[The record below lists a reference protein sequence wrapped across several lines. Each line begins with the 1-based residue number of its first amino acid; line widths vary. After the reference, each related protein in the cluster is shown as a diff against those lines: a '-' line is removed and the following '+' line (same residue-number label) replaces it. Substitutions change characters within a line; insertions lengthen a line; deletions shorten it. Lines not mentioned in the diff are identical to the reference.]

1 MFVKD
6 ERIPVSLDSVDLPH
20 EERNV
25 IYIKP
30 KLNFGEKARVTD
42 ALITVKSSG
51 DKSADMEILAGTGN
65 LALLT
70 ECIVAW
76 SGPAFAGMACNA
88 ANIGRLDP
96 DEPLVEAVL
105 AEINRR
111 NFSREAI
118 DPKGLLVN
126 GSAN

>member
-6 ERIPVSLDSVDLPH
+6 ERIPVSLDSADMPH
-20 EERNV
+20 EERNI

-51 DKSADMEILAGTGN
+51 DKNADMEILAGTGN

-76 SGPAFAGMACNA
+76 SGPAFAGMPCNA

-105 AEINRR
+105 VEINKR
-111 NFSREAI
+111 NFTREAV
-118 DPKGLLVN
+118 DPKG
-126 GSAN
+126 